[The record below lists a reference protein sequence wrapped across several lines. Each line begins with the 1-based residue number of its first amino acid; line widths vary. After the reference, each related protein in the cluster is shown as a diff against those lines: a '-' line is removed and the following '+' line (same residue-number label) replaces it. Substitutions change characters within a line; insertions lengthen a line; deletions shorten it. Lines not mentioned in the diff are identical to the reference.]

1 MQRIRSEFDNDRAVE
16 AQPTAFKTTENRF
29 ELLCGMCGATV
40 FVDETTK
47 RRLRSAVEQGMEE
60 NPLLCA
66 ECEADLD
73 EERRG
78 D

>member
-1 MQRIRSEFDNDRAVE
+1 MQRIRSEFDYDRTVE

-29 ELLCGMCGATV
+29 ELLCGMCGAAL
-40 FVDETTK
+40 FVNETTH

-60 NPLLCA
+60 NPILCA

-73 EERRG
+73 EERRAE
-78 D
+78 